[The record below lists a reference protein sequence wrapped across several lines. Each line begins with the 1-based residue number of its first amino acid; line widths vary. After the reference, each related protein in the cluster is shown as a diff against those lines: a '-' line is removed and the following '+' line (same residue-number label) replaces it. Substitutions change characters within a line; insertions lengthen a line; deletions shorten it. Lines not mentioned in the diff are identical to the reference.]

1 MWWIILAVLFIVFD
15 LNYFIRVIFTLIVI
29 LCSKRGLKLSD
40 TITTYGICTTQDI
53 DMMLN
58 HMNNARFLRE
68 LDFARYH
75 WYGRTGFWTKLR
87 ALGGSAVQASAMIRY
102 RKLISL
108 GHPFRIE
115 TNMVWWDEKCIF
127 FEHKFITLFD
137 GFVRAVATSRQ
148 AITGVEL
155 DAVLRQFEDGRTK
168 PEQPEEIR
176 HWMSAVEVS
185 SRKLRKDR

>member
-1 MWWIILAVLFIVFD
+1 MWWIVLAALYIAFD
-15 LNYFIRVIFTLIVI
+15 LNYFIRAIFTVVVI
-29 LCSKRGLKLSD
+29 LCSKRGLKLTD

-87 ALGGSAVQASAMIRY
+87 ALGGSAVQASVMVRY
-102 RKLISL
+102 RKQLSL

-115 TNMVWWDEKCIF
+115 TNVVWWDDKCIY
-127 FEHKFITLFD
+127 FEHKFVTLFD

-155 DAVLRQFEDGRTK
+155 DKVMKQFDDGQTR

-176 HWMSAVEVS
+176 HWMNAVEIS
-185 SRKLRKDR
+185 SRNLRKDR

>member
-1 MWWIILAVLFIVFD
+1 
-15 LNYFIRVIFTLIVI
+15 
-29 LCSKRGLKLSD
+29 
-40 TITTYGICTTQDI
+40 
-53 DMMLN
+53 MMLN

-87 ALGGSAVQASAMIRY
+87 ALGGSAVQASVMVRY
-102 RKLISL
+102 RKQLSL

-115 TNMVWWDEKCIF
+115 TNVVWWDDKCIY
-127 FEHKFITLFD
+127 FEHKFVTLFD

-155 DAVLRQFEDGRTK
+155 DKAMKQFDDGQTR

-176 HWMSAVEVS
+176 HWMNAVEIS
-185 SRKLRKDR
+185 SRNLRKDR